1 MPGPTVFAG
10 VVEGVADIIVSV
22 GGVDAG
28 TLVIAGVVVAGLVYA
43 ANKLG
48 VISISTVKK

>member
-1 MPGPTVFAG
+1 MSVFAG
-10 VVEGVADIIVSV
+10 VVQGIADIITSL

-28 TLVIAGVVVAGLVYA
+28 TLVIAGVVVAGLVIA

-48 VISISTVKK
+48 VIKINTAK

>member
-1 MPGPTVFAG
+1 MNVFAG
-10 VVEGVADIIVSV
+10 VTQGIADIVISL

-28 TLVIAGVVVAGLVYA
+28 TLVIAGVVVAGLVIA

-48 VISISTVKK
+48 VISINTSKK